1 MVIESELAPL
11 DVSAYMFTHFPTETE
26 ELGSRELEIESKK
39 FLIEI
44 KANDQGKFVKILEV
58 RECVKLPICSCS
70 VYTLVIP
77 RPCVFASCVCLV
89 CLPHVCQPA
98 GQQHVQRVPTHQ
110 TRLLP

>member
-58 RECVKLPICSCS
+58 GECVKLPICSCS
-70 VYTLVIP
+70 VHTV
-77 RPCVFASCVCLV
+77 
-89 CLPHVCQPA
+89 
-98 GQQHVQRVPTHQ
+98 
-110 TRLLP
+110 